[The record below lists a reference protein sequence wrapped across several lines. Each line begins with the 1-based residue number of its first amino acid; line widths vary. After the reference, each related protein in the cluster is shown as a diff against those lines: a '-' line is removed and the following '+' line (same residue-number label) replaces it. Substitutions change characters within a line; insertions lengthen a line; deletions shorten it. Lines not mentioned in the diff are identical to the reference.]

1 MFISFSI
8 AKPVQGV
15 SESEVFSAIDS
26 QFGGTYDFLQ
36 KFVYLFDF
44 MRFFEQ
50 YRSNFFL
57 FNPNGTRLW
66 TRLWFYAFSHSI
78 IRWERVLLFL
88 APGLKRVLDLIEK
101 LHKYLCLWV
110 FEYCDQLHRRTDK
123 FEAVMV
129 CVTIFDEIKHH
140 QFEHRQMSMEIL
152 DSSARDHVQLLLKSR
167 LKVFCSRVYDFDES
181 KLNLS
186 KIDKSE
192 AKIKVAMMIA
202 RMPELS
208 SCLPRRYQDTIWYWD
223 AEFRRLLSIKKPSTA
238 QLPACLLPRLDSS
251 DYRDSCCC
259 GRAFDSAPP
268 GFLSLFGHS
277 ARSFADFVHS
287 GPQKISLREVEKDF
301 DARQALNS
309 VFGEQGIDSSS
320 LNKRMIVFEKAL
332 YFSLQQVFAIIYF
345 WTKYWEIDL
354 EKMFSTD
361 KIDPAVEYFRFRVFA
376 RILYWA
382 VKMYHAI
389 WSSDKM
395 CETSAEPSL
404 ELPGPDILPTDQLN
418 GFKFDYSSGTE
429 QMFEDFLDM
438 AESDEL
444 GLSFT
449 EDGSSDELSEMSDDA
464 DMASDGS
471 STSDN
476 FP

>member
-26 QFGGTYDFLQ
+26 QFGGTYGFLQ

-57 FNPNGTRLW
+57 SESNG

-78 IRWERVLLFL
+78 IRWKRVLLFL

-110 FEYCDQLHRRTDK
+110 FEYCDQLHRLTDK

-140 QFEHRQMSMEIL
+140 QSEHHQMSMEIL

-186 KIDKSE
+186 KINKSE
-192 AKIKVAMMIA
+192 ADIKVAMVIA
-202 RMPELS
+202 RVPELS
-208 SCLPRRYQDTIWYWD
+208 SYLPRRYQDPVLYWD
-223 AEFRRLLSIKKPSTA
+223 AEFQRLLSIEKPSTA

-251 DYRDSCCC
+251 DYPDSCCC
-259 GRAFDSAPP
+259 GRASDSAPP

-301 DARQALNS
+301 NACQALNN
-309 VFGEQGIDSSS
+309 VFGGQGIDSSS
-320 LNKRMIVFEKAL
+320 LNKRMVVFEEAL
-332 YFSLQQVFAIIYF
+332 YFSLQQVFGMLYLL
-345 WTKYWEIDL
+345 TQRWEIDL

-361 KIDPAVEYFRFRVFA
+361 KVDPAVEYFRSRVFA
-376 RILYWA
+376 RILHWA
-382 VKMYHAI
+382 VKLYHAI
-389 WSSDKM
+389 WSWNKK

-404 ELPGPDILPTDQLN
+404 ELPGPNMLPTDQLH
-418 GFKFDYSSGTE
+418 GFKIDYSSGME
-429 QMFEDFLDM
+429 QMFEDFL

-444 GLSFT
+444 GLSST
-449 EDGSSDELSEMSDDA
+449 KDGSSDELSEMSDDA

-471 STSDN
+471 STSDS

>member
-15 SESEVFSAIDS
+15 SESEVFSAFDS

-57 FNPNGTRLW
+57 SKSNG

-78 IRWERVLLFL
+78 IRWKRVLLFL

-101 LHKYLCLWV
+101 LHKYLCLSV
-110 FEYCDQLHRRTDK
+110 FEDCDQLHGHTNK

-140 QFEHRQMSMEIL
+140 QFEHHQMSMEIL

-192 AKIKVAMMIA
+192 ANIKVAMVIA
-202 RMPELS
+202 RVPELS
-208 SCLPRRYQDTIWYWD
+208 SCLPRRYQDPVWYWD

-238 QLPACLLPRLDSS
+238 QLPACLLPRLDIS
-251 DYRDSCCC
+251 DYHDSCCC
-259 GRAFDSAPP
+259 GRASDSAPP

-301 DARQALNS
+301 DARQALND
-309 VFGEQGIDSSS
+309 VFGGQGIDSSS

-332 YFSLQQVFAIIYF
+332 YFSLQQVFGIIYV
-345 WTKYWEIDL
+345 WTQHREIDL

-361 KIDPAVEYFRFRVFA
+361 KIDPAVEYFRSRVFVC
-376 RILYWA
+376 ILHWA
-382 VKMYHAI
+382 VNMYHEI
-389 WSSDKM
+389 WSSVKM
-395 CETSAEPSL
+395 PKTSAEPSL
-404 ELPGPDILPTDQLN
+404 ELPGPDMLPTDQLN
-418 GFKFDYSSGTE
+418 GFRIDYSSGTR
-429 QMFEDFLDM
+429 QVFEDFLEM
-438 AESDEL
+438 AKSDEL
-444 GLSFT
+444 GLSST
-449 EDGSSDELSEMSDDA
+449 EDGSSDELSEISDDA
-464 DMASDGS
+464 DMTSDGS
-471 STSDN
+471 STSDS